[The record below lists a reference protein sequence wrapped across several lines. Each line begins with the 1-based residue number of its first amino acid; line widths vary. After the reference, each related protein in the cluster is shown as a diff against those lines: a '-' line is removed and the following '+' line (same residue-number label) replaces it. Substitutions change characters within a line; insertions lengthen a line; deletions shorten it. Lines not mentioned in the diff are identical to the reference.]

1 MKTFLYISG
10 RNGTGKTCLLLA
22 MEKALVER
30 SGRGSVIRAG
40 TETLVD
46 EMVSGLGGSGMEPF
60 LEKYGK
66 VENLLV
72 DNYWVLARRPH
83 AARILAQLFHDR
95 ISMGRLTV
103 AASDLPLTQVNGVN
117 DLFAE
122 ALFINLE

>member
-10 RNGTGKTCLLLA
+10 RNGTGKTCLLRS

-30 SGRGSVIRAG
+30 SGRGCVICTG

-46 EMVSGLGGSGMEPF
+46 EMVSGIRGSNMEPF
-60 LEKYGK
+60 LKKYGT

-83 AARILAQLFHDR
+83 AARIVAQLFHDR

-103 AASDLPLTQVNGVN
+103 VASDLPPTQVKEIN

>member
-103 AASDLPLTQVNGVN
+103 TASDLPPTQVNGVN